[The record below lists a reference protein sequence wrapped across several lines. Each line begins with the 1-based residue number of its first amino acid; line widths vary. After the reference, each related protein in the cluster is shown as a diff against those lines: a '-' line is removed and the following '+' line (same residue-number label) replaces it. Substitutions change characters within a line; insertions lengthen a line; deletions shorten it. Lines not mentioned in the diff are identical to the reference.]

1 MNTESENSFEGLVS
15 LISSDRWDR
24 INKDGKVF
32 KSIRGILKLRNE
44 EFAELFDINITTLSR
59 WETGKIKINKT
70 AWYTLLSI
78 ARDKLLSQNDDEI
91 NLFKNIK

>member
-1 MNTESENSFEGLVS
+1 MNTEGENSFEGLMS
-15 LISSDRWDR
+15 LISSNRWDR

-44 EFAELFDINITTLSR
+44 EFAELFDINVATLSR